1 MEKSKNLR
9 SHAVTE
15 GSDRAASRALF
26 FSMGLKREQLD
37 KPLVAVV
44 NCWNEV
50 VPGCVPQ
57 REVAEHV
64 KKGVREAGGTPME
77 FNTIGVCDGIAQGH
91 AGMKFSLPSR
101 EIIAYSIEIMLESH
115 QFDAAVFLSS
125 CDKITPGML
134 MAAARVNI
142 PSIFVPPGIMKAGEH
157 KGQKLTLSL
166 MREFI
171 GKQQSGKITM
181 EELHEIEEKACPS
194 LGSCSMMGTAN
205 TMNAISEVLGMAM
218 PYSSTTFAGSA
229 EKFMQGEKA
238 GREVVNLLRN
248 NIRPSDIMIKEAF
261 ENAIRFVMAIGGS
274 TNSVLHI
281 PAIANELDIELN
293 HETFDRF
300 SSIPYISKIN
310 PSGPRPVEDF
320 HEAGGVAA
328 VMKSLGNNIYR
339 GQSTVSGATIG
350 EIADGAAWTDKDMI
364 RPTDKPF
371 NEEGALA
378 VLWGN
383 LAPDGAVVKQ
393 SAVSEKMRAHKGPA
407 VVFDSMEDAIDGVK
421 QHTIKPGSVIVIRY
435 EGPTGG
441 PGMREMQ
448 AITAMLMGTGLA
460 ENTALVTDGRFSGS
474 TRGPC
479 IGHVSP
485 EAALGGPIALVQN
498 GDMIEIST
506 ADKKLTIDVSDEA
519 LKKRR
524 ETWQPKENNVKG
536 VLALYNTMKPQAK
549 TGAVWK

>member
-1 MEKSKNLR
+1 MVKGENIR

-26 FSMGLKREQLD
+26 FATGLTRNQLD
-37 KPLVAVV
+37 QPLVAVV

-57 REVAEHV
+57 RQVAEYV
-64 KKGVREAGGTPME
+64 KKGIREAGGTAME

-91 AGMKFSLPSR
+91 EGMKFSLPSR
-101 EIIAYSIEIMLESH
+101 EIIAYSIEIMLQAH

-142 PSIFVPPGIMKAGEH
+142 PSIFVPPGIMHAGEH

-171 GKQQSGKITM
+171 GKQQSGQMTM

-194 LGSCSMMGTAN
+194 VGSCAMMGTAN
-205 TMNAISEVLGMAM
+205 TMNCLCEVLGMAM
-218 PYSSTTFAGSA
+218 PLTATSFAGSK
-229 EKFMQGEKA
+229 EKLTEGEVA
-238 GREVVNLLRN
+238 GKRIMELFN
-248 NIRPSDIMIKEAF
+248 NDIKPSDIMKSDSF
-261 ENAIRFVMAIGGS
+261 DNAIKFVMAIGGS
-274 TNSVLHI
+274 TNTVLHI
-281 PAIANELDIELN
+281 PAIANELGIALN
-293 HETFDRF
+293 HEDFDKCAH
-300 SSIPYISKIN
+300 IPYVAKIN

-320 HEAGGVAA
+320 HAAGGVPA
-328 VMKSLGNNIYR
+328 VLKSLQDYLHNDLV
-339 GQSTVSGATIG
+339 TVSGKTIG
-350 EIADGAAWTDKDMI
+350 EMADQALWSDLDMI
-364 RPTDKPF
+364 RPAQNPIAMDS
-371 NEEGALA
+371 ALR

-383 LAPDGAVVKQ
+383 LAPDGAIVKK
-393 SAVSEKMRAHKGPA
+393 SAVAENMQVHQGPA
-407 VVFDSMEDAIDGVK
+407 VVFDSMENAIEAVK
-421 QHTIKPGSVIVIRY
+421 KKEIEPGSVIVIRY

-460 ENTALVTDGRFSGS
+460 ESTALVTDGRFSGS

-485 EAALGGPIALVQN
+485 EAALGGPIGLVNN
-498 GDMIEIST
+498 GDLIEIDIP
-506 ADKKLTIDVSDEA
+506 AGKLSVLLSEEEIIN
-519 LKKRR
+519 R
-524 ETWQPKENNVKG
+524 KESWTPRINHHGG
-536 VLALYNTMKPQAK
+536 VLGLYGKVKPQAK
-549 TGAVWK
+549 NGAVWE